1 MKEISSVKN
10 QVIKD
15 AKKLQ
20 QKKYRI
26 KEQAYL
32 LEGFHLIEEAVKAGS
47 KLRALFVNAR
57 GAAEWQAWL
66 EEFEDEYYLVTDE
79 VLKSLADEK
88 TPQGMIAVCEM
99 SPEAPFTPK
108 GRWLLLDT
116 IQDPGNLGTM
126 VRTADAAGLTGVI
139 LGAGTVDRYNPK
151 ALRSMQGSQFHLP
164 ILQQNLEDTIQQFQ
178 ADHIPVYGSALD
190 KTAVAFHEATPQMD
204 FALIMGNEGNG
215 MQEVLLNMT
224 DQNLYI
230 PIKGAA
236 ESLNVAVAAGI
247 LLFQLSQN

>member
-10 QVIKD
+10 QVIKE

-20 QKKYRI
+20 QKKYRL
-26 KEQAYL
+26 KAGAYL

-47 KLRALFVNAR
+47 KLQALFVSAR
-57 GAAEWQAWL
+57 GVSEWQEWL
-66 EEFEDEYYLVTDE
+66 ETFGEEYYLVTDE
-79 VLKSLADEK
+79 VLKTLATEK
-88 TPQGMIAVCEM
+88 TPQGMIAVCEL
-99 SPEAPFTPK
+99 PTEAAFK
-108 GRWLLLDT
+108 ASGSWLLLDT

-126 VRTADAAGLTGVI
+126 IRTADAAGLTGVI
-139 LGAGTVDRYNPK
+139 LGSGTVDLYNPK
-151 ALRSMQGSQFHLP
+151 TLRSMQGSQFHLP
-164 ILQQNLEDTIQQFQ
+164 IISRELAEVIEEFKASDV
-178 ADHIPVYGSALD
+178 PVYGSALD
-190 KTAVAFHEATPQMD
+190 QAAVIFSEVAPQTD

-215 MQEVLLNMT
+215 MQPELLKVT

-247 LLFQLSQN
+247 LLFQLNR